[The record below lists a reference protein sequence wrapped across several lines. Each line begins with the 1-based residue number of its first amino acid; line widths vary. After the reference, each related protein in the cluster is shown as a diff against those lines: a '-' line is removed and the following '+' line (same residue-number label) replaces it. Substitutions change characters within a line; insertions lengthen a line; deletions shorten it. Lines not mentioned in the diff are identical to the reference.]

1 MQTIQFDLGGG
12 AAIALPAGVVAQR
25 LIERL
30 SQPTETKHAP
40 NRYRLG
46 EYVSGQGGYFAGD
59 ILGDD
64 GVTYGLITAGREATV
79 KGKWGADGEIDGLS
93 HWDGLTNT
101 NALRKR
107 GSPIAD
113 LVAGY
118 EKDGHTDFYL
128 PARRE
133 LIIAQANVPHL
144 FDKCWHYT
152 SAPCGD
158 SNAWVVGFE
167 GGYVGILNRS
177 YEFAAR
183 PFRRLTY

>member
-1 MQTIQFDLGGG
+1 MDTIS
-12 AAIALPAGVVAQR
+12 ITLPSNSKIELSFNIGVPLDIKTPFQR
-25 LIERL
+25 G
-30 SQPTETKHAP
+30 
-40 NRYRLG
+40 RYTIG
-46 EYVSGQGGYFAGD
+46 EYIAGQGGIYAGD

-79 KGKWGADGEIDGLS
+79 KGKWGADGEIEGLS

-101 NALRKR
+101 NALSKR
-107 GSPIAD
+107 GCPVAD

-144 FDKCWHYT
+144 FDKCWHVT
-152 SAPCGD
+152 STPYG
-158 SNAWVVGFE
+158 SHGAWVVGFE
-167 GGYVGILNRS
+167 GGRVLTDTRNP
-177 YEFAAR
+177 EFAAR
-183 PFRRLTY
+183 PFRRFIY